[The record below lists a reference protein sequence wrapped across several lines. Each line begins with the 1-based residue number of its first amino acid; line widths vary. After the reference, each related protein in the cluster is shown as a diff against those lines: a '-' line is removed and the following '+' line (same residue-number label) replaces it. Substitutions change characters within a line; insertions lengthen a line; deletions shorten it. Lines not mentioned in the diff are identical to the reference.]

1 MNAPHSVLIVKLSA
15 IGDVIHGIPAAVA
28 LKRSFPDSII
38 GWAVEGRSADILTG
52 HTAIDHLIRLP
63 RGWLKSFKHV
73 AHLRRQLKT
82 FNADVVVDLQGLLKS
97 SVVTMLSGSRRRIG
111 HARPES
117 RECAWLSYTD
127 PITSDSE
134 HVVERNLDLLQP
146 LGIAKD
152 TIEFDMPNWPVS
164 QRRTENWLAQ
174 LQFSVPP
181 IIINPGAGWK
191 SKRWPPERFAALAKA
206 FWQKY
211 QVGSLVVW
219 GGPSEEITAREIVAK
234 AGNAAR
240 LAPATSLQDLGEL
253 CRKARLF
260 VSGDTGPLHLAAA
273 VGTPCVGL
281 FGPVPARR
289 NGPYGIEHV
298 VVEPSSSARPCWK
311 DRKTDTESMASI
323 SVDQVVTAVESTLD
337 RSNVA

>member
-28 LKRSFPDSII
+28 LKQSFPDSII

-146 LGIAKD
+146 LGITKD

-164 QRRTENWLAQ
+164 QRRTENWL
-174 LQFSVPP
+174 
-181 IIINPGAGWK
+181 NPTTV
-191 SKRWPPERFAALAKA
+191 F
-206 FWQKY
+206 
-211 QVGSLVVW
+211 
-219 GGPSEEITAREIVAK
+219 
-234 AGNAAR
+234 
-240 LAPATSLQDLGEL
+240 
-253 CRKARLF
+253 
-260 VSGDTGPLHLAAA
+260 
-273 VGTPCVGL
+273 
-281 FGPVPARR
+281 
-289 NGPYGIEHV
+289 
-298 VVEPSSSARPCWK
+298 SSA
-311 DRKTDTESMASI
+311 
-323 SVDQVVTAVESTLD
+323 
-337 RSNVA
+337 NYY